1 MLRPFF
7 VLLASLLF
15 SLASLILVRSFGINW
30 DYHVDAVTYVETS
43 SVVANEIFKGS
54 SPVNL
59 GYFVVC
65 HLLGSSPSLIVLFNV
80 IIYSVGNMS
89 VVPFFRALP
98 FSSRVSSML
107 FIVFA
112 ISPYRVYLSTT
123 LLKDTL
129 VISISLLLFLPLLSS
144 FRNPSILK
152 HLSIVPLAG
161 LLLVRLQAISY
172 LVIPMRFGRSLSRN
186 LLIFFALF
194 ILLQSLQVY
203 LGTSIFSTIES
214 ASSSDMSFREYDTVP
229 SFASMGITGSFLRM
243 LIWPVFVATGSF
255 ILFSPSLQFLFVA
268 TGSFAFFIVFLVYF
282 RKSYIGLSSFMLLA
296 LTASVTTGFTSFVRY
311 ALPIQCISFLFALRA
326 ISNEY
331 SRSSRS
337 GVISAG

>member
-1 MLRPFF
+1 MISPFF
-7 VLLASLLF
+7 VLVASLLF
-15 SLASLILVRSFGINW
+15 SLASLTILRSFGINW

-54 SPVNL
+54 SPINSA
-59 GYFVVC
+59 YFVVC
-65 HLLGSSPSLIVLFNV
+65 HLLGSSPSLIILFN
-80 IIYSVGNMS
+80 IIVYSVGNML

-98 FSSRVSSML
+98 FSSRVSSIL

-129 VISISLLLFLPLLSS
+129 VITISLLLFLPILSAV
-144 FRNPSILK
+144 RNPSILK
-152 HLSIVPLAG
+152 PLFLVPLAG

-172 LVIPMRFGRSLSRN
+172 LVIPMRFSRSLSRN
-186 LLIFFALF
+186 LLIFSALC
-194 ILLQSLQVY
+194 ILLQSLQLY
-203 LGTSIFSTIES
+203 LGSSVFSVIES

-229 SFASMGITGSFLRM
+229 SFASMGIIGSFLRM

-255 ILFSPSLQFLFVA
+255 ILFSPSLQFAFVA
-268 TGSFAFFIVFLVYF
+268 TGSFAFFIACLVYF
-282 RKSYIGLSSFMLLA
+282 KKSYIGLSSFMLLA

-311 ALPIQCISFLFALRA
+311 ALPIQCISFLLALRA
-326 ISNEY
+326 IASDY
-331 SRSSRS
+331 SRPPSSAN
-337 GVISAG
+337 ISSQ

>member
-1 MLRPFF
+1 MLSPFF
-7 VLLASLLF
+7 ALVASLLF
-15 SLASLILVRSFGINW
+15 SLASLTLVRSFGINW

-54 SPVNL
+54 SPVNSA
-59 GYFVVC
+59 YFVVC
-65 HLLGSSPSLIVLFNV
+65 HLLDSSPFLIVLFNI
-80 IIYSVGNMS
+80 IIYSVGNMLI
-89 VVPFFRALP
+89 VPFFRALP
-98 FSSRVSSML
+98 FSSRVSLIL

-129 VISISLLLFLPLLSS
+129 VLTISLLLFLPFLSAV
-144 FRNPSILK
+144 RNPSILK
-152 HLSIVPLAG
+152 PLSLVSLAG

-172 LVIPMRFGRSLSRN
+172 LVIPMRFSRSLSRN
-186 LLIFFALF
+186 LLIFSALF
-194 ILLQSLQVY
+194 ILLQSLQLY
-203 LGTSIFSTIES
+203 LGSSIFSTIES

-268 TGSFAFFIVFLVYF
+268 TGSFAFFVICIVYF
-282 RKSYIGLSSFMLLA
+282 RRSYIGLSSFMLLA

-311 ALPIQCISFLFALRA
+311 ALPIQCLSFLFTLRSIANDSFRPSRPA
-326 ISNEY
+326 IVPAE
-331 SRSSRS
+331 
-337 GVISAG
+337 

>member
-1 MLRPFF
+1 MLNPFF
-7 VLLASLLF
+7 ALVASLLF
-15 SLASLILVRSFGINW
+15 SLASLTLVRSFGINW

-43 SVVANEIFKGS
+43 SVVANEIFNGS

-65 HLLGSSPSLIVLFNV
+65 HLLDSSPSLIVFFNIFV
-80 IIYSVGNMS
+80 YSLGNMFM
-89 VVPFFRALP
+89 VPFFRGLP
-98 FSSRVSSML
+98 FSSGASSML

-129 VISISLLLFLPLLSS
+129 VISISLLLFLPLLSTV
-144 FRNPSILK
+144 RNPTILK
-152 HLSIVPLAG
+152 PLSLVPLAG

-172 LVIPMRFGRSLSRN
+172 LVIPMRFTRSLSRN

-203 LGTSIFSTIES
+203 LGSSVFSTIES

-255 ILFSPSLQFLFVA
+255 ILFSPSLQFFFVA
-268 TGSFAFFIVFLVYF
+268 TGSFAFFIICIIYF

-311 ALPIQCISFLFALRA
+311 ALPIQCISFLFTLRA
-326 ISNEY
+326 IAADHF
-331 SRSSRS
+331 RLSSPAI
-337 GVISAG
+337 VSAK